1 MPRILTFTRA
11 PEDWRH
17 HLGDP
22 NRHWKTG
29 FSARTLAHCWEAADG
44 FPAEIAKLANGTTE
58 PLLAG
63 LTPLIAV
70 PEFKVPLPG
79 GRRASQNDI
88 FVLACSNLGAVSIM
102 VEGKVDEPFG
112 PTVDEWRSDAS
123 PGKEKRLAFL
133 VETLGLGGRLRNRTR
148 YQFLHR
154 AVSAILTGE
163 QFHAVAAIMLI
174 HSFSRERTGWWDYSD
189 FLEMCGAEARP
200 DEIQRLGT
208 AASVPLFSAWVS
220 GDHGFLER

>member
-1 MPRILTFTRA
+1 MSRILTFTRG
-11 PEDWRH
+11 PEDWRP
-17 HLGDP
+17 HLADP

-29 FSARTLAHCWEAADG
+29 YSARTLAHCWEAADG
-44 FPAEIAKLANGTTE
+44 FPPEVANVANRAAE

-63 LTPLIAV
+63 LTPLVAI

-79 GRRASQNDI
+79 GRRASQNDL
-88 FVLACSNLGAVSIM
+88 FVLARSDLGPVSIM

-133 VETLGLGGRLRNRTR
+133 VETLGLRGRLRDRTR
-148 YQFLHR
+148 YPFLHR

-174 HSFSRERTGWWDYSD
+174 HSFSRERTGWWDYGD
-189 FLEMCGAEARP
+189 FLEMCGVEARP
-200 DEIQRLGT
+200 DEMQRMGT
-208 AASVPLFSAWVS
+208 ATSVPLFSAWIS
-220 GDHGFLER
+220 GDCGFLER